1 MLKNCKWS
9 LFEYFSTLKLFKILF
24 LYFFESRRLP
34 LQFFY
39 ILQQWMLK
47 NLKASP
53 FAVFG
58 NVRFFKMNNF
68 CPKIRF
74 SQAQHAILEICSFRD
89 LVFFKICFHRSLPS
103 LNFYKNRNV
112 LRAQRTPQGFRHYAT
127 YRRPS
132 SQKFFREISI
142 CFPFAV
148 FLKGVCVCGGVPLRK
163 WFFAVSSWGK
173 MVFETYA
180 YPFGYFLAL

>member
-1 MLKNCKWS
+1 MCCEAPLRLCVK
-9 LFEYFSTLKLFKILF
+9 YFSTLRLQNSLFCI
-24 LYFFESRRLP
+24 FFESRRLP
-34 LQFFY
+34 LHFFC

-47 NLKASP
+47 NLKAPP

-58 NVRFFKMNNF
+58 HVRFFKMNNF

-74 SQAQHAILEICSFRD
+74 SRAQHAISEICSFRD

-112 LRAQRTPQGFRHYAT
+112 LRAQGTPQGFRHYAT

-132 SQKFFREISI
+132 SRIFFEKFRFI
-142 CFPFAV
+142 FLLLV
-148 FLKGVCVCGGVPLRK
+148 F
-163 WFFAVSSWGK
+163 
-173 MVFETYA
+173 
-180 YPFGYFLAL
+180 